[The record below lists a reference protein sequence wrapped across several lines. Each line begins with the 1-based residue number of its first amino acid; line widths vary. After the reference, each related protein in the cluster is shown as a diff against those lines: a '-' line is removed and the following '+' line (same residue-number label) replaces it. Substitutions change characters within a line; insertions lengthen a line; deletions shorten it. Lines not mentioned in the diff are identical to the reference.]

1 MKEIIFWMAV
11 TVLLSVIEAVTANL
25 VTVWFAVGAFGAV
38 IAAAAGATA
47 SVQVAVFVLLS
58 AVSLAL
64 TRPVMKKVTKK
75 TGEATNADKAI
86 GEICI
91 VLEDIDNDRN
101 MGAVS
106 CLGKVW
112 SARTVDGTAV
122 KKDEKVR
129 VIQIKGVKLIVE
141 PVSAAVTE

>member
-38 IAAAAGATA
+38 IAAAAGAT
-47 SVQVAVFVLLS
+47 VLLQVVVFVLVS

-64 TRPVMKKVTKK
+64 TRPIMKKLAKK
-75 TGEATNADKAI
+75 DIQPTNADKAI

-91 VLEDIDNDRN
+91 VTEDINNDLST
-101 MGAVS
+101 GAVL
-106 CLGKVW
+106 CLGKEW
-112 SARTVDGTAV
+112 SARTKDGSAV
-122 KKDEKVR
+122 SKNEKVK
-129 VIQIKGVKLIVE
+129 VLEIQGVKLLVE
-141 PVSAAVTE
+141 PVKVTIQ